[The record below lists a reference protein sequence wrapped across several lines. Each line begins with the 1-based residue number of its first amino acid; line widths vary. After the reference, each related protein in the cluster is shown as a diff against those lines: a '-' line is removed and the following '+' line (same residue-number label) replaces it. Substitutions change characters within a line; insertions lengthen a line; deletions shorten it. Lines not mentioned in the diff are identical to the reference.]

1 MRHLILKLLLIAAVA
16 WPSLA
21 IAQQEVEKFDVNRLR
36 NEKLIEKK
44 GESCDAHTRSAAV
57 STKNE
62 RVLNVGVPVPT
73 VRVSKGIDVAKGSVQ
88 QSTNK
93 EHAAVKTISKPRK
106 ASAPVLQVPKR
117 NLDVPAG
124 YALIVFVAND
134 VWGDGSGYQML
145 IDQNA
150 TMYDSWNSNGFT
162 QAIYDMAE
170 YTIPENADYNAS
182 GNASNFLV
190 GQTGQLVIPA
200 GTYDILIANPTPGD
214 KVYAATDGRIDNYT
228 IAAGNVYTF
237 TVSLNGEND
246 KTTIDV
252 GAIADLLLQPT
263 GLTAKPD
270 DASGKISWES
280 GLNNEGWNLRYR
292 PYVDVLDY
300 NRSWAFPVDGSSVST
315 GGWILYDYDGD
326 GNNWAYTYNSN
337 TTTDACLYSAS
348 YINGTGALTPDNWAI
363 SPEVT
368 LGGTLKFKAR
378 TNGYDETL
386 GVYVIQGE
394 ITNPLVQVG
403 SDLALNS
410 SSTTYSEYTYDLSA
424 FEGHGY
430 VVIRHYNCTDGFYV
444 FVDDIQV
451 LVPSGNTTPPAE
463 GEWTYVN
470 NTTSPHTIN
479 GLTNGITYEVQVQG
493 VGNNTTTDW
502 TNSVLFTPVAVPARD
517 IVVKDADFFEGKT
530 YTWVEDGVTKE
541 ANLTEIATTPKQ
553 MIAMLTK
560 IYTDPTI
567 PGNLKRGFDEQGN
580 NEPWNDCYY
589 SGVGGIKKSSGT
601 SSSSYTNVRNYSY
614 DNKYGWN
621 ISGNIV
627 RYNDSDL
634 GMYAF
639 YMDTTQYRPN
649 EEGLTL
655 VLVEMKDDFNP
666 NDLDNI
672 DESNLESFFAN
683 SFKSAR
689 IISEARRTGNGM
701 EAGTLFKID
710 CDKMNKF
717 FLLAKGQLRWV
728 NNMRE
733 TYVMSSSSSST
744 YYYIG
749 NQVAAPAYY
758 YMNNSNF
765 YSRSSSG
772 GNTFFTN
779 NSGNYYYYDPPF
791 VDNYGYPQFY
801 HMFEQ
806 FSPTTTEA
814 TTGKDDLYQLMI
826 NMESFGVE
834 HDCASVASLN
844 HQFMMYGEESAAADC
859 QDVRDMMF
867 FIPDYRMLKDDS
879 RDPWENVEK
888 YLYYNKNHQ
897 PTMGMYVIRQDAI
910 TPTTQAD
917 DHYTLQLNWRSNLD
931 DFLPSDEQE
940 FELLQVVIN
949 DDGTTSYVSVYY
961 MNENGEY
968 TDAQGN
974 VVDEANKVPIVLHM
988 EAGRVKN
995 YPNVYVARQQSSQQ
1009 VTYAIRGR
1017 DTGHFLSLQMSNQQS
1032 YVIPGL
1038 DVNEKVFITQSDVYS
1053 RYNPELEE
1061 NCYSNKI
1068 GITNDALGLKV
1079 ANLVDNSTTLDLYR
1093 NYNTAVDGTSQTV
1106 KELVAS
1112 FKVVNKAN
1120 GTMSVT
1126 WDNQAAQT
1134 EFPAAKDGSGYAGY
1148 HANAIGNTYT
1158 FSANSNGYVVFDNL
1172 AIWDNF
1178 IADVSKNEHPGLYE
1192 YKIET
1197 NYHDESMDAGVN
1209 AYSNSFRVPIYKTA
1223 SQINGSFTQA
1233 EVDAENGAQPALG
1246 IDENVEFGVDVQYG
1260 SKTEIYR
1267 YDAYR
1272 WNEGETRYIVNEVF
1286 ADGSEQ
1292 DLPPTGTAGNQGE
1305 YYTVSM
1311 NDVMTDDYVTSPD
1324 VAVSETETTATAT
1337 FVDVVPG
1344 KNNAA
1349 AYTYAPVVEVLSGRG
1364 DYNTYGGPLQNTAVG
1379 KFSASV
1385 VEDPNVP
1392 NMSEYT
1398 WTVGGDVYAY
1408 YNVFLQFNT
1417 AKVPAGYDLYKVRV
1431 WRQAQGDLL
1440 GEKAGEGYES
1450 RIGTDI
1456 GSGMNSIKYEEITH
1470 GTDDECT
1477 VPASTANVTGITNY
1491 MLGKKHPDANQ
1502 LVWNATFGARKVR
1515 TLDDETGVIDEL
1527 PLKFI
1532 VRAYFT
1538 RNENLPASAQPAG
1551 APRRAEGDAQ
1561 GDGKFYI
1568 VQQEIDYVIKNN
1580 NIVTAVDNIAAS
1592 RQVSEVVYY
1601 DMAGKASSKPYNG
1614 VNVMVTRYTDGTVT
1628 TAKVVK

>member
-1 MRHLILKLLLIAAVA
+1 
-16 WPSLA
+16 
-21 IAQQEVEKFDVNRLR
+21 
-36 NEKLIEKK
+36 
-44 GESCDAHTRSAAV
+44 
-57 STKNE
+57 
-62 RVLNVGVPVPT
+62 
-73 VRVSKGIDVAKGSVQ
+73 
-88 QSTNK
+88 
-93 EHAAVKTISKPRK
+93 
-106 ASAPVLQVPKR
+106 
-117 NLDVPAG
+117 
-124 YALIVFVAND
+124 
-134 VWGDGSGYQML
+134 
-145 IDQNA
+145 
-150 TMYDSWNSNGFT
+150 
-162 QAIYDMAE
+162 
-170 YTIPENADYNAS
+170 
-182 GNASNFLV
+182 
-190 GQTGQLVIPA
+190 
-200 GTYDILIANPTPGD
+200 
-214 KVYAATDGRIDNYT
+214 
-228 IAAGNVYTF
+228 
-237 TVSLNGEND
+237 
-246 KTTIDV
+246 
-252 GAIADLLLQPT
+252 
-263 GLTAKPD
+263 
-270 DASGKISWES
+270 
-280 GLNNEGWNLRYR
+280 
-292 PYVDVLDY
+292 
-300 NRSWAFPVDGSSVST
+300 
-315 GGWILYDYDGD
+315 
-326 GNNWAYTYNSN
+326 
-337 TTTDACLYSAS
+337 
-348 YINGTGALTPDNWAI
+348 
-363 SPEVT
+363 
-368 LGGTLKFKAR
+368 
-378 TNGYDETL
+378 
-386 GVYVIQGE
+386 
-394 ITNPLVQVG
+394 
-403 SDLALNS
+403 
-410 SSTTYSEYTYDLSA
+410 
-424 FEGHGY
+424 
-430 VVIRHYNCTDGFYV
+430 
-444 FVDDIQV
+444 
-451 LVPSGNTTPPAE
+451 
-463 GEWTYVN
+463 
-470 NTTSPHTIN
+470 
-479 GLTNGITYEVQVQG
+479 
-493 VGNNTTTDW
+493 
-502 TNSVLFTPVAVPARD
+502 
-517 IVVKDADFFEGKT
+517 
-530 YTWVEDGVTKE
+530 
-541 ANLTEIATTPKQ
+541 
-553 MIAMLTK
+553 
-560 IYTDPTI
+560 
-567 PGNLKRGFDEQGN
+567 
-580 NEPWNDCYY
+580 
-589 SGVGGIKKSSGT
+589 
-601 SSSSYTNVRNYSY
+601 
-614 DNKYGWN
+614 
-621 ISGNIV
+621 
-627 RYNDSDL
+627 
-634 GMYAF
+634 
-639 YMDTTQYRPN
+639 
-649 EEGLTL
+649 
-655 VLVEMKDDFNP
+655 
-666 NDLDNI
+666 
-672 DESNLESFFAN
+672 
-683 SFKSAR
+683 
-689 IISEARRTGNGM
+689 
-701 EAGTLFKID
+701 
-710 CDKMNKF
+710 
-717 FLLAKGQLRWV
+717 
-728 NNMRE
+728 
-733 TYVMSSSSSST
+733 
-744 YYYIG
+744 
-749 NQVAAPAYY
+749 
-758 YMNNSNF
+758 
-765 YSRSSSG
+765 
-772 GNTFFTN
+772 
-779 NSGNYYYYDPPF
+779 
-791 VDNYGYPQFY
+791 
-801 HMFEQ
+801 
-806 FSPTTTEA
+806 
-814 TTGKDDLYQLMI
+814 
-826 NMESFGVE
+826 MESFGVE
-834 HDCASVASLN
+834 HDCAGIPIVSPKG
-844 HQFMMYGEESAAADC
+844 HHFRMYGEDSSAADC

-867 FIPDYRMLKDDS
+867 FVPDYRMMYHDQRDS
-879 RDPWENVEK
+879 GADFLN
-888 YLYYNKNHQ
+888 YNPNHK
-897 PTMGMYVIRQDAI
+897 PTIGLYVIRQDEI

-917 DHYTLQLNWRSNLD
+917 DHYTLQLNWRTNLD

-940 FELLQVVIN
+940 FELLQVVVN

-995 YPNVYVARQQSSQQ
+995 YPYVYVARQQSSQQ

-1017 DTGHFLSLQMSNQQS
+1017 DTGKFLSLQMSNQQS

-1038 DVNEKVFITQSDVYS
+1038 DVNEKVFITKSDVYS

-1068 GITNDALGLKV
+1068 EITNDALGLRV
-1079 ANLVDNSTTLDLYR
+1079 ADLQGGSAGDNATRLDLYR
-1093 NYNTAVDGTSQTV
+1093 TYNTIVDGASQEV
-1106 KELVAS
+1106 KELVVS
-1112 FKVVNKAN
+1112 FKVQNKSN
-1120 GTMSVT
+1120 RTMNVT
-1126 WDNQAAQT
+1126 WGEQADQT

-1148 HANAIGNTYT
+1148 HANTITNTYT
-1158 FSANSNGYVVFDNL
+1158 YNTTTTNGIQYVVFNNL

-1233 EVDAENGAQPALG
+1233 EVDGENGAQPALG

-1272 WNEGETRYIVNEVF
+1272 WNEGETRYIVNEIY

-1398 WTVGGDVYAY
+1398 WTVGGDVYTY
-1408 YNVFLQFNT
+1408 YNVFLQFNA

-1431 WRQAQGDLL
+1431 WRQAQGNLL

-1491 MLGKKHPDANQ
+1491 MLGKKHPDADNQ

-1515 TLDDETGVIDEL
+1515 TLDGETGVVEEL

-1601 DMAGKASSKPYNG
+1601 DMAGKASSKPYSG